1 MDENFPS
8 SFVICT
14 ERNGKNDRTNA
25 REIEIA
31 CMRTIEPRGHCVAR
45 PSQTDLLFELAR
57 LQ

>member
-31 CMRTIEPRGHCVAR
+31 CMRTMSRLARG
-45 PSQTDLLFELAR
+45 SSESDLLFELAR